1 LLILSANIYQENV
14 MTQTRELRQI
24 INGDRVSDGAGVQLT
39 RIIGSPHLNM
49 LDPFLMFDA
58 FGSDKPQDYIAGFP
72 PHPHRGFETVTYM
85 LEGRMRHEDS
95 AGNAGVI
102 ETGGV
107 QWMTA
112 GKGIIHSEMPEQKEG
127 RLAGFQLWV
136 NLPAKE
142 KMSEPKY
149 QEFDAEQIPVA
160 KLDNGTEIKV
170 IAGQTDSGVAG
181 VINNPFVNPLYLHV
195 FLPGGVTF
203 EQTVK
208 ETDNTFLYLM
218 KGQLQIGDKQRPLNA
233 GQLAVLET
241 GSKVRVNS
249 ERDTEF
255 VLVSG
260 QPLKE
265 PVARGGPFVMNTREQ
280 IEQAFD
286 DYRHGRFA

>member
-1 LLILSANIYQENV
+1 LSANIYQENV

-160 KLDNGTEIKV
+160 RLDNGTEIKV
-170 IAGQTDSGVAG
+170 IAGQTDSGVNG
-181 VINNPFVNPLYLHV
+181 VIDNPFVNPLYLHV
-195 FLPGGVTF
+195 FLPAGVTF

-286 DYRHGRFA
+286 DYHPGRFA

>member
-1 LLILSANIYQENV
+1 

-39 RIIGSPHLNM
+39 RIIGSPQLNM

-142 KMSEPKY
+142 KMNEPKY
-149 QEFDAEQIPVA
+149 QEFGAEQIPVA
-160 KLDNGTEIKV
+160 RLDNGTEIKV
-170 IAGQTDSGVAG
+170 IAGQTDSGVNG
-181 VINNPFVNPLYLHV
+181 VIDNPFVNPLYLHV
-195 FLPGGVTF
+195 FLPAGVTF

-218 KGQLQIGDKQRPLNA
+218 KGQIQVGDKQRPLNA

-260 QPLKE
+260 QPLNE
-265 PVARGGPFVMNTREQ
+265 PIARGGPFVMNTREQ

>member
-1 LLILSANIYQENV
+1 

>member
-1 LLILSANIYQENV
+1 
-14 MTQTRELRQI
+14 MTQTREIRQI

-160 KLDNGTEIKV
+160 RLDNGTEIKV
-170 IAGQTDSGVAG
+170 IAGQTDSGVNG
-181 VINNPFVNPLYLHV
+181 VIDNPFVNPLYLHV
-195 FLPGGVTF
+195 FLPAGVTF

-286 DYRHGRFA
+286 DYHHGRFA

>member
-1 LLILSANIYQENV
+1 
-14 MTQTRELRQI
+14 
-24 INGDRVSDGAGVQLT
+24 
-39 RIIGSPHLNM
+39 
-49 LDPFLMFDA
+49 
-58 FGSDKPQDYIAGFP
+58 
-72 PHPHRGFETVTYM
+72 
-85 LEGRMRHEDS
+85 
-95 AGNAGVI
+95 
-102 ETGGV
+102 
-107 QWMTA
+107 MTA

-170 IAGQTDSGVAG
+170 IAGQTDSGVNG
-181 VINNPFVNPLYLHV
+181 VIDNPFVNPLYLHV
-195 FLPGGVTF
+195 FLPAGVTF

>member
-1 LLILSANIYQENV
+1 

-170 IAGQTDSGVAG
+170 IAGQTDSGVNG
-181 VINNPFVNPLYLHV
+181 VIDNPFVNPLYLHV
-195 FLPGGVTF
+195 FLPAGVTF